1 METDPRASTAVTA
14 TLPRHRLPRHG
25 LLAAAL
31 LGAALSGLGTL
42 TQQPAAAQSAL
53 LESVKQNPQR
63 AKALCSELKDLNAQG
78 LSYTSPQAVAQ
89 IASRQGLSPTDAEIL
104 STYVVGLYCPD
115 VR

>member
-1 METDPRASTAVTA
+1 MAFTAVTA
-14 TLPRHRLPRHG
+14 PLPRTA
-25 LLAAAL
+25 LLAFAL
-31 LGAALSGLGTL
+31 LGSALGGLSCL
-42 TQQPAAAQSAL
+42 APSPASAQSAL

-63 AKALCSELKDLNAQG
+63 AKALCSELKGLNAQG
-78 LSYTSPQAVAQ
+78 LSYTSRQAVAQ